1 MYLFGCLRGTLFI
14 LKVLGSC
21 FVSSKTVSYSD
32 WSCPK
37 VRGHGVAVLSLDD
50 SRGSFEETFFN
61 NNHSILVMKI
71 NVKSTT
77 SEHCTPMEQLSR
89 NLSPFLNFQ
98 NV

>member
-21 FVSSKTVSYSD
+21 FVSSKTVSYSV

-37 VRGHGVAVLSLDD
+37 VWGHGVAVLSLDD
-50 SRGSFEETFFN
+50 CRGSFEETLFN
-61 NNHSILVMKI
+61 NNHSILVMKN

-77 SEHCTPMEQLSR
+77 SENCTPIEQLSR
-89 NLSPFLNFQ
+89 NFSPFLNFQ